1 MKQTSFLFVLS
12 LLTIFGC
19 SSDLDDDLTPANVT
33 LSFSHY
39 WEGTPVTNADFNDLK
54 YTNANTDVL
63 SIERLRYLISGIEF
77 TNTDGETIL
86 LEGYNLV
93 DVTNQTNLSF
103 SPEEKIATGIYRN
116 VSFLFGLRN
125 EKNIPSAYP
134 DLNAAS
140 WNVPMMLGGGYHY
153 MQFDGKFINTS
164 DEVQGFNYHAIR
176 AVDTPGESPSFPQDT
191 FFRVD
196 LGEITIGADV
206 EINVV
211 MHIEEWF
218 KNPYIWNL
226 NEYNQML
233 MPNSAAQILIH
244 GNGQSVFTLGNIN

>member
-1 MKQTSFLFVLS
+1 MKQLSFLFAIS
-12 LLTIFGC
+12 LLTLFGC
-19 SSDLDDDLTPANVT
+19 SPDFDDNLTPANVT
-33 LSFSHY
+33 MTFSHY
-39 WEGTPVTNADFNDLK
+39 WEETPVTNADFNDLK
-54 YTNANTDVL
+54 FTNANADVL

-77 TNTDGETIL
+77 TKTDGETIL

-103 SPEEKIATGIYRN
+103 SPVEKIAIGTYSN

-125 EKNIPSAYP
+125 EENIANAYP

-153 MQFDGKFINTS
+153 MQFDGKFINNI
-164 DEVQGFNYHAIR
+164 DETQGFNYHAIR
-176 AVDTPGESPSFPQDT
+176 AVDNPGENPSFPQDT

-196 LGEITIGADV
+196 LGEITISADV
-206 EINVV
+206 EINVE

-218 KNPYIWNL
+218 KNPYTWDL
-226 NEYNQML
+226 NMYNQML

-244 GNGQSVFTLGNIN
+244 GNGQSVFTLEDIN